1 MSENERDE
9 GESEG
14 EREGGSEDERMQGD
28 EGEGEIE
35 QAAKHQIKL
44 WGCQL

>member
-1 MSENERDE
+1 MRETKGKAR
-9 GESEG
+9 
-14 EREGGSEDERMQGD
+14 ERERGSEDERMQGD

-44 WGCQL
+44 WGRQL